1 VKVLHLAKFYPPD
14 HGGMESVVAT
24 LAEGLWARGWGTDV
38 LCTRR
43 HWRTCVDE
51 GPGKSLVVRAG
62 QLGMLLSTPI
72 SPALV
77 QEARVRVAGADLV
90 HVHLPNPM
98 AALALLLAPRPRRM
112 LIHWHSDVVTQHA
125 ARRMIDPLE
134 RWLLSRAD
142 LIVATS
148 QAYLDASAQL
158 APFRAKATVVP
169 LGIGD
174 NAVGAVDVQLVRA
187 WRKRV
192 PAGRIVLAIGRM
204 TGYKGFDVLI
214 DAARELPEDVTV
226 VIAGG
231 GALLDTLTRRAA
243 TTTRG
248 AKVWF
253 TGPLSNVDRDA
264 LFAIADV
271 FCLPSTSRAEAF
283 GVALLEAMAAGK
295 PVVASDIPGSG
306 VGWVNACGLGV
317 PPRDAY
323 ALAAALRRMLD
334 DPPLAERMGRD
345 ARQRYLELFTAT
357 AMINQFDKLYRQLT
371 DGPAQRI

>member
-1 VKVLHLAKFYPPD
+1 MKVLHLAKFYPPD
-14 HGGMESVVAT
+14 HGGMESIVAT
-24 LAEGLWARGWGTDV
+24 LAEGAVARGWSADV

-43 HWRTCVDE
+43 HWRTCVDA
-51 GPGKSLVVRAG
+51 GPGEGLVVRAG

-77 QEARVRVAGADLV
+77 QETRRRVADADVV

-112 LIHWHSDVVTQHA
+112 LLHWHSDVVTQST
-125 ARRMIDPLE
+125 ARRLLGPLE
-134 RWLLSRAD
+134 RWLLRRAD

-148 QAYLDASAQL
+148 QAYLEASEQL

-174 NAVGAVDVQLVRA
+174 NAAEPVDAQRVRA
-187 WRKRV
+187 WRARV
-192 PAGRIVLAIGRM
+192 PAGRIVLALGRM

-214 DAARELPEDVTV
+214 DAARELSEDVTV
-226 VIAGG
+226 VIVGG
-231 GALLDTLTRRAA
+231 GALLDSLTRRAA
-243 TTTRG
+243 AATRG

-253 TGPLSNVDRDA
+253 TGPLSTVDRDA

-283 GVALLEAMAAGK
+283 GVALVEAMAAGK
-295 PVVASDIPGSG
+295 AVVASDIPGSG

-317 PPRDAY
+317 PPRDAP
-323 ALAAALRRMLD
+323 ALAAALRRVLD
-334 DPPLAERMGRD
+334 DRTLAERMGRD
-345 ARQRYLELFTAT
+345 ARLRYMELFTAA
-357 AMINQFDKLYRQLT
+357 AMNNRFDDLYRQLT
-371 DGPAQRI
+371 VGLR